1 MSQPVLDVPFG
12 RRDIRLDVTRG
23 IAVLLVVVFHTA
35 RIYQEPGLMN
45 TLWTALTNSV
55 WCGVDLFFV
64 LSGFLIT
71 GILLD
76 SRHHEKYFINFYAR
90 RSLRIFPLFY
100 GVLIGIFLVLPLIA
114 PQVRTMNF
122 WQTLSERQI
131 WLWTYLQN
139 FLQAQG
145 SHQLPGLGHFW
156 TLAVEEQ
163 FYWVWPLVVYFIPSR
178 KLLRVALL
186 ILLLT
191 PILRIVLLSHEVTPW
206 AIRELTF
213 TRIDSLVWGATAAI
227 ILRSPEV
234 LALANKWSIRLKI
247 GSAAFLLGVMAIV
260 GELKYESEIMVT
272 VGYTAVAC
280 LFACLIFEMA
290 QRPVPAREPTL
301 LEKSLAWFGT
311 ISYGLYVFH
320 VPISLGVL
328 AGLKKYTTLDGIP
341 RGIAAFFLTLVL
353 SCIVAF
359 ISWKLWEEPW
369 LRLKKRFSYGSRK
382 QVPVSGTAAAEG

>member
-1 MSQPVLDVPFG
+1 MNQPVLDVPFG
-12 RRDIRLDVTRG
+12 RRDIRLDVIRG
-23 IAVLLVVVFHTA
+23 IAVLLVVVFHSA
-35 RIYQEPGLMN
+35 RIYPESGLMN
-45 TLWTALTNSV
+45 TLWITLTNSV

-100 GVLIGIFLVLPLIA
+100 GVLIGIFLILPLIA
-114 PQVRTMNF
+114 PQVRTMDF
-122 WQTLSERQI
+122 WQALSERQI

-139 FLQAQG
+139 FLQARG

-163 FYWVWPLVVYFIPSR
+163 FYWVWPLIVYFIAPR
-178 KLLRVALL
+178 KLLRVSIL

-191 PILRIVLLSHEVTPW
+191 PILRIVLLSHGFTPW

-227 ILRSPEV
+227 ILRNTKV
-234 LALANKWSIRLKI
+234 LAIANQWSGRLKVA
-247 GSAAFLLGVMAIV
+247 SAAFLLGVVAIV

-280 LFACLIFEMA
+280 LFACLIFEMV
-290 QRPVPAREPTL
+290 QTPVPFKEPTF
-301 LEKSLAWFGT
+301 LEKNLAWLGT

-320 VPISLGVL
+320 VPISHGVL
-328 AGLKKYTTLDGIP
+328 AGLRKYTALAGIP
-341 RGIAAFFLTLVL
+341 RAITSFFITLAL

-359 ISWKLWEEPW
+359 ASWKLWEEPW

-382 QVPVSGTAAAEG
+382 QASVSEAVAAER